1 MLSKCANPNCS
12 APFRY
17 LHEGKLFRVT
27 RPATPD
33 EANGNGSWKKVP
45 QQLEYFWLCD
55 ACAARMTLA
64 RAENGRIKAVP
75 FMAMGAAS

>member
-17 LHEGKLFRVT
+17 LHEGRLFRVA
-27 RPATPD
+27 RPARD
-33 EANGNGSWKKVP
+33 DGNGNGSWKKVP

-55 ACAARMTLA
+55 SCAGRMTLA
-64 RAENGRIKAVP
+64 CGENGKIKAVP
-75 FMAMGAAS
+75 FLAMRAAS